1 LNSPFFTS
9 TFIFPSRPHRHPAP
23 SFAFTTLFSQTTS
36 VPMFTQVFA
45 AAFIALTSLAQSVLA
60 KTTGACDR
68 TYTIQEG
75 DICDSI
81 SASHNVSTYQLAAI
95 NSGIIDSTCSNLVV
109 GNSICLGYDGEDCS
123 TTYVVAG
130 GDNCDLIT
138 SKFGINGTI
147 LSLNNPQINKAC
159 DNIYVGEVL
168 CTSQTVQVPPAPA
181 GPPPAASIP
190 ATATAA
196 SPTASAHDDED
207 LPFCDDL

>member
-1 LNSPFFTS
+1 M
-9 TFIFPSRPHRHPAP
+9 FIFS
-23 SFAFTTLFSQTTS
+23 FSQTFPSTNNWC
-36 VPMFTQVFA
+36 T
-45 AAFIALTSLAQSVLA
+45 LTAVLA

-81 SASHNVSTYQLAAI
+81 SASHNVSTWVDSTSFTDPTYPSTFRYQLAAI

-159 DNIYVGEVL
+159 DNIYVGEVSENFLNVEYLGTLPSPSESL
-168 CTSQTVQVPPAPA
+168 CLSCSMMMQQNTVR
-181 GPPPAASIP
+181 
-190 ATATAA
+190 
-196 SPTASAHDDED
+196 
-207 LPFCDDL
+207 F